1 MSQKLCKNK
10 KCQRPLPEGY
20 KYKYCEHCRSERAQQ
35 IKKSWKSGAWR
46 RRNGGRHC
54 CYRSFQRENQSEQEV
69 NCHRMTAPSQKKVIT
84 MRKEKLCG

>member
-35 IKKSWKSGAWR
+35 IKRAGKAALGVVVMVGGTAVTVLTKGKSTR
-46 RRNGGRHC
+46 TRNKPL
-54 CYRSFQRENQSEQEV
+54 FIMKAILDKQEQEEV
-69 NCHRMTAPSQKKVIT
+69 D
-84 MRKEKLCG
+84 

>member
-35 IKKSWKSGAWR
+35 IKRAGKAALGVVVMVGGTAAVSYTHLDVYKSQNW
-46 RRNGGRHC
+46 C
-54 CYRSFQRENQSEQEV
+54 
-69 NCHRMTAPSQKKVIT
+69 
-84 MRKEKLCG
+84 